1 MSTPAP
7 DRPVPDGTAPDRPT
21 SVPSLEALR
30 ALEQRLA
37 SEVDAARDA
46 ETRRALK
53 DEIVG
58 LYRAAEAAER
68 EARALQAAAKALAGR
83 WRSGDGG
90 HPTPA
95 RGGTSARVDHLGA
108 STFVEKGWS
117 RLALGDAAAAVEA
130 LQRALAL
137 APGHAH
143 AETLLA
149 WALLEQ
155 GMPEAALRHLHL
167 VLLRDPQA
175 ALARACVGY
184 ACLRAEAHGE
194 AIEHL
199 SRVVRQGTDPTATLY
214 AHLWLGLVYFARDM
228 LADAQDCFRQ
238 ALALGP
244 NLLQAAFEL
253 GRAQWFA
260 GERVAARETWRAG
273 AASNTFN
280 PWGKR
285 CAEVLAMV
293 ERGEAPSRAFE
304 GVRGA

>member
-7 DRPVPDGTAPDRPT
+7 DRPGADRPA
-21 SVPSLEALR
+21 SPPSLEALR

-37 SEVDAARDA
+37 SAVDAARDPEA
-46 ETRRALK
+46 RRTLK
-53 DEIVG
+53 DEIVA
-58 LYRAAEAAER
+58 LHRSAEAAER

-83 WRSGDGG
+83 WRAGDGG
-90 HPTPA
+90 RTTPA
-95 RGGTSARVDHLGA
+95 RGVTSARVDHLGA

-117 RLALGDAAAAVEA
+117 RLALGDAAAAAEA

-137 APGHAH
+137 APGHTH

-149 WALLEQ
+149 WALLEE
-155 GMPEAALRHLHL
+155 GMLEAALRHLHL

-184 ACLRAEAHGE
+184 ACLRAAAHGE

-214 AHLWLGLVYFARDM
+214 AHLWLGLVYVALDRP
-228 LADAQDCFRQ
+228 AEAQGCFRQ

-260 GERVAARETWRAG
+260 GEQVAARETWRAG

-285 CAEVLAMV
+285 CAEVLAAV
-293 ERGEAPSRAFE
+293 ERGEAPARAFE